1 MKSSVVLAAML
12 LASVAAADG
21 RKTVARRKAAADR
34 KPAAAAPAPA
44 VSAAAEPAPSPPPAS
59 MTLRQ
64 GVVAGAITL
73 EVSFATDR
81 VPAPP
86 RAEPF
91 EPTSIAPDVAVGVT
105 DDLTLGII
113 NSSSALTGFRGSAGA
128 GLCLTGTD
136 GHCAHV
142 YSTGGVEA
150 LYSLAKGPVAIAADA
165 GFLLTS
171 FTPEVHEDLKL
182 GVKMKLSD
190 GNVFALF
197 SPSVW
202 IALDDRYARAVPHK
216 DQIWAPI
223 GLWVKTGATALGVG
237 TGVKGTVKDFKD
249 NMSVPIGLAVQ
260 YTVQPRV
267 SIGGSFVFGKMLGGS
282 GVVNPGPDA
291 RALQLWINVASN

>member
-1 MKSSVVLAAML
+1 MLAAML
-12 LASVAAADG
+12 VASVAAADG
-21 RKTVARRKAAADR
+21 RRTAARRKTTAIR
-34 KPAAAAPAPA
+34 KEPAPAPATPPIAAPAP
-44 VSAAAEPAPSPPPAS
+44 PPPAS

-64 GVVAGAITL
+64 GVVAGAVTL
-73 EVSFATDR
+73 EVSFARDK
-81 VPAPP
+81 P

-105 DDLTLGII
+105 DDLTIGLI

-128 GLCLTGTD
+128 GLCLTGPD

-142 YSTGGVEA
+142 YSTGGLEA
-150 LYSLAKGPVAIAADA
+150 LYSLAKGPAAIAANA

-182 GVKMKLSD
+182 GFKMKLSD
-190 GNVFALF
+190 GDVFALF

-223 GLWVKTGATALGVG
+223 SLWVKTGKTALGVG
-237 TGVKGTVKDFKD
+237 TGVKGPMKDFKD
-249 NMSVPIGLAVQ
+249 NWSVPIGLAAQ
-260 YTVQPRV
+260 YTLTPRA
-267 SIGGSFVFGKMLGGS
+267 SIGASFVFGKMLAGS
-282 GVVNPGPDA
+282 GVPNPGADA
-291 RALQLWINVASN
+291 SAVQVWINVASN

>member
-1 MKSSVVLAAML
+1 
-12 LASVAAADG
+12 
-21 RKTVARRKAAADR
+21 
-34 KPAAAAPAPA
+34 
-44 VSAAAEPAPSPPPAS
+44 

-73 EVSFATDR
+73 EVSFAKDK
-81 VPAPP
+81 P

-91 EPTSIAPDVAVGVT
+91 EPTSIAPDIAVGVT
-105 DDLTLGII
+105 DDLTIGLI

-142 YSTGGVEA
+142 YSTGGLEA
-150 LYSLAKGPVAIAADA
+150 LYSLAKGPAAIAANA

-171 FTPEVHEDLKL
+171 FTPEVHEDLKV
-182 GVKMKLSD
+182 GFKMKLSD

-223 GLWVKTGATALGVG
+223 SLWVKTGKTALGVG
-237 TGVKGTVKDFKD
+237 TGVKGPITDFKD
-249 NMSVPIGLAVQ
+249 NWSVPIGLAAQ
-260 YTVQPRV
+260 YALQPRA
-267 SIGGSFVFGKMLGGS
+267 SIGASFVFGKMLAGS
-282 GVVNPGPDA
+282 GVPNPGADA
-291 RALQLWINVASN
+291 SALQIWINVASN